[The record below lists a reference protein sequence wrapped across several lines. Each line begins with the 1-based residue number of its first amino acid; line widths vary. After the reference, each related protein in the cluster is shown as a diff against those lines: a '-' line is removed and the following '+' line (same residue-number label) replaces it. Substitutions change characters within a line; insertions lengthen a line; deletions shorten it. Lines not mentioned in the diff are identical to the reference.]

1 MTPAGPKTSHPRF
14 ASFSTG
20 KRHAYGLITD
30 AGVVDLSA
38 RYGARFPTLRD
49 VVEAGAFDA
58 LLDAAAGH
66 RPDFPLGEIV
76 YDIPVAAPEKIICV
90 GVNFPD
96 RNAEYRDGQ
105 AAPANPSLFVR
116 FPRSFTGH
124 GRPLIRPPESPQ
136 LDYEGEIA
144 IVIGKAGRRIAEAD
158 ALDHIAALTL
168 CNEGT
173 IRDWVRHAKF
183 NVTQGK
189 NFDASGAMGPW
200 LVPFADEGQIA
211 DIALETRVNGEVR
224 QSDRTG
230 RMIFSF
236 RRIVA
241 YVSTFTTLVPGDV
254 IVCGTPTGAG
264 ARFDPPVWL
273 KPGDVVEVE
282 AEGIGLLRNT
292 IADEEAR
299 AC

>member
-1 MTPAGPKTSHPRF
+1 MTYPRF
-14 ASFSTG
+14 ASFSTP
-20 KRHAYGLITD
+20 KRKGYGLIVD
-30 AGVVDLSA
+30 DGVIDLSA
-38 RYGARFPTLRD
+38 RFGTQYPTLHE
-49 VVEAGAFDA
+49 VVEANAFA
-58 LLDAAAGH
+58 ELLEAVAGH
-66 RPDFPLGEIV
+66 QADFPVSEITFE
-76 YDIPVAAPEKIICV
+76 IPLPRPEKLICV

-96 RNAEYRDGQ
+96 RNEEYKDGQ
-105 AAPANPSLFVR
+105 AAPSNPSLFIR

-124 GRPLIRPPESPQ
+124 DQPLIRPPESPQ
-136 LDYEGEIA
+136 LDYEGEVT
-144 IVIGKAGRRIAEAD
+144 IVIGKGGRRIPEAE

-189 NFDASGAMGPW
+189 NFDRTGSIGPW
-200 LVPFADEGQIA
+200 LVPFTDESQLA
-211 DIALETRVNGEVR
+211 DIKLETRVNGEVR
-224 QSDRTG
+224 QSDRTS

-236 RRIVA
+236 RKIIN

-264 ARFDPPVWL
+264 ARFDPPIWL

-282 AEGIGLLRNT
+282 ADGIGILRNT
-292 IADEEAR
+292 IADEVI
-299 AC
+299 

>member
-1 MTPAGPKTSHPRF
+1 VTERPRLAGFSHQ
-14 ASFSTG
+14 G
-20 KRHAYGLITD
+20 ILKYGLVKENGI
-30 AGVVDLSA
+30 VDLSA
-38 RYGARFPTLRD
+38 RYGERWPSLRE
-49 VVEAGAFDA
+49 VIEAGALA
-58 LLDAAAGH
+58 TLAEEAAAL
-66 RPDFPLGEIV
+66 PADYALAEIS
-76 YDIPVAAPEKIICV
+76 YEIPIPAPEKLICV

-96 RNAEYRDGQ
+96 RNEEYKDGQ
-105 AAPANPSLFVR
+105 AAPGNPSLFIR

-124 GRPLIRPPESPQ
+124 DRLLIRPPESPQ
-136 LDYEGEIA
+136 LDYEGEIT
-144 IVIGKAGRRIAEAD
+144 IVIGKGGRRISEAD

-189 NFDASGAMGPW
+189 NFDATGSIGPW
-200 LVPFADEGQIA
+200 LVPFTDESQLT
-211 DIALETRVNGEVR
+211 DVKLETRVNGEVR

-236 RRIVA
+236 RKIIN
-241 YVSTFTTLVPGDV
+241 YISTFTTLVPGDV

-264 ARFDPPVWL
+264 ARFDPPIWL

-292 IADEEAR
+292 IADEVL
-299 AC
+299 

>member
-1 MTPAGPKTSHPRF
+1 MTERPRLAGFSHQ
-14 ASFSTG
+14 G
-20 KRHAYGLITD
+20 ILKYGLVREDGI
-30 AGVVDLSA
+30 VDLSA
-38 RYGARFPTLRD
+38 RYGERWPSLRE
-49 VVEAGAFDA
+49 VIEAGALATLADE
-58 LLDAAAGH
+58 AAGLPADH
-66 RPDFPLGEIV
+66 ALSDITYEIP
-76 YDIPVAAPEKIICV
+76 IPAPEKIICV

-96 RNAEYRDGQ
+96 RNEEYKDGQ
-105 AAPANPSLFVR
+105 AAPSNPSLFIR

-136 LDYEGEIA
+136 LDYEGEIT
-144 IVIGKAGRRIAEAD
+144 IVIGKGGRRIAEAN

-189 NFDASGAMGPW
+189 NFDATGSIGPW
-200 LVPFADEGQIA
+200 LVPYTDESQLADVK
-211 DIALETRVNGEVR
+211 LETRVNGEVR

-236 RRIVA
+236 SKIIN
-241 YVSTFTTLVPGDV
+241 YISTFTTLVPGDV

-264 ARFDPPVWL
+264 ARFDPPIWL

-282 AEGIGLLRNT
+282 AEGIGLLSNT
-292 IADEEAR
+292 IADEVF
-299 AC
+299 